1 MIGIRQEHP
10 PSQYKQPKAFKQ
22 AIPGVKIYAKYKK
35 WLTDKKTG
43 MVFLDLGDE
52 IRLFVDQNV
61 TSW

>member
-52 IRLFVDQNV
+52 
-61 TSW
+61 S